1 MPRSAP
7 EYAGAL
13 SLIALGAALGPSGL
27 GVLTPQLLALVDPAV
42 PVGLAALGVLAGL
55 ELRPPARTELGG
67 AAITASLDLAVAAA
81 VAAAAALLAAA
92 LGVDRA
98 SLWAVAAVTGICA
111 LAASS
116 SSAALPILLGG
127 LALAWMRDDAPVA
140 MWTVANAVG
149 VAAGCAVVGWLMLRR
164 PSSDNEQR
172 AVALAILLLIGG
184 AADYLAVSALL
195 GGLAAGVCWRM
206 MARAAR
212 ESVLRDVTYLRH
224 PVLAVLLLTAGAH
237 IQVTTVAIGLGIGY
251 AAAAA
256 VVPRLG
262 ALIEST
268 RAAGS
273 NILAVAFA
281 LSAFRVAGPEMAL
294 PFAAVVVGT
303 ALSQVVAL
311 SLGRRETFE

>member
-1 MPRSAP
+1 MRRSGP

-13 SLIALGAALGPSGL
+13 SLIALGAVLGPSGL

-55 ELRPPARTELGG
+55 ELRGTARSELNGSVVS
-67 AAITASLDLAVAAA
+67 AALDLAVAAA
-81 VAAAAALLAAA
+81 VAATTALLALG
-92 LGVDRA
+92 LGVDRDA
-98 SLWAVAAVTGICA
+98 LWAVAAVTGICA
-111 LAASS
+111 LAARSG
-116 SSAALPILLGG
+116 SAALPILLGG
-127 LALAWMRDDAPVA
+127 LALAWMRSQSPAA
-140 MWTVANAVG
+140 IWTVANAVG
-149 VAAGCAVVGWLMLRR
+149 VAAGCAVAGWLMLRR

-184 AADYLAVSALL
+184 AADYLSVSALL
-195 GGLAAGVCWRM
+195 GGLAAGACWRM
-206 MARAAR
+206 MTRATR

-237 IQVTTVAIGLGIGY
+237 IQLTAITIGVGIGY

-256 VVPRLG
+256 MLSRLG

-268 RAAGS
+268 RASGS

-281 LSAFRVAGPEMAL
+281 LSAFRVAGPEMAM

-303 ALSQVVAL
+303 ALSQAVAL
-311 SLGRRETFE
+311 SLGRRERFE